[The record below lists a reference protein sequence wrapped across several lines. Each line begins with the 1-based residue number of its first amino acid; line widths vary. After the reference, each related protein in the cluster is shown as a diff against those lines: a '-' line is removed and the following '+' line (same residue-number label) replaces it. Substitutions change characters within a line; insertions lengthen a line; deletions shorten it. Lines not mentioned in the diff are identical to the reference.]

1 MKKLQWGDEEGLKS
15 LLLELV
21 SWDSLTGTKGEQ
33 QFSHRLQEKMQT
45 LHYFRENPNLLQ
57 LTGAGKGRFS
67 LSALYKTNQTAK
79 TIVLIS
85 HYDTVH
91 VEEYGDNKDLAF
103 QPNKLTAYFT
113 EQKTRF
119 STEVQ
124 RDIESKDYL
133 FGRGIMDMKIGIAL
147 HLQLLE
153 RATVENWPINI
164 LFVTVPDEEV
174 NSAGMRAVIP
184 TIAVLQ
190 EHHEL
195 DIELFLNGEPS
206 FSQYPEDENH
216 YLYTGS
222 IGKIMPSALFYGQ
235 ETHAG
240 EPLGGM
246 TGQFMASFL
255 TRKMEWNDAFSE
267 EILQET
273 TPLPVTLSQMDLKD
287 QYSTQTVSR
296 TAALYNVFMME
307 QNAEDVMK
315 VYRQIAE
322 EAAAE
327 CNEAY
332 KQIVKREQAVSIGSV
347 RVIDFAEL
355 LTYAN
360 ESLGSEKVDQ
370 LFEMV
375 LQQSTYD
382 IREKSIRIVDALM
395 LQCQQLAPAIV
406 LFFAPPYYPAVNSS
420 TNALIKEKVAF
431 LQSEAADQFNLR
443 LNQVHYFNGISDSSY
458 VNYDEHDSG
467 WKKYVKNTPVW
478 GTEYNIPFAAM
489 QQLHAPV
496 MNVGPFGKDAHKVTE
511 RLHVRSAFI
520 ETPWLLEKLIRS
532 FFE

>member
-1 MKKLQWGDEEGLKS
+1 
-15 LLLELV
+15 
-21 SWDSLTGTKGEQ
+21 
-33 QFSHRLQEKMQT
+33 MQT
-45 LHYFRENPNLLQ
+45 LHYFQENPNLLQ

-103 QPNKLTAYFT
+103 QPNKLTTYFT

-124 RDIESKDYL
+124 RDIESNDYL

-184 TIAVLQ
+184 TIAILQ

-206 FSQYPEDENH
+206 FSQYPEDENY

-273 TPLPVTLSQMDLKD
+273 TPLPVTLSQMDLK
-287 QYSTQTVSR
+287 T
-296 TAALYNVFMME
+296 
-307 QNAEDVMK
+307 
-315 VYRQIAE
+315 
-322 EAAAE
+322 
-327 CNEAY
+327 
-332 KQIVKREQAVSIGSV
+332 
-347 RVIDFAEL
+347 
-355 LTYAN
+355 
-360 ESLGSEKVDQ
+360 
-370 LFEMV
+370 
-375 LQQSTYD
+375 
-382 IREKSIRIVDALM
+382 
-395 LQCQQLAPAIV
+395 
-406 LFFAPPYYPAVNSS
+406 
-420 TNALIKEKVAF
+420 
-431 LQSEAADQFNLR
+431 
-443 LNQVHYFNGISDSSY
+443 
-458 VNYDEHDSG
+458 
-467 WKKYVKNTPVW
+467 
-478 GTEYNIPFAAM
+478 NIPHK
-489 QQLHAPV
+489 QYRERQLYT
-496 MNVGPFGKDAHKVTE
+496 MF
-511 RLHVRSAFI
+511 L
-520 ETPWLLEKLIRS
+520 
-532 FFE
+532 